1 LLQALYRRLFAP
13 RDQLVTNEELS
24 TFISGRTSFTA
35 QKCITEFCRVRA
47 GVHWEKLF
55 REQEFG
61 DALLASTWA
70 SFTPVLAMITEMVEG
85 VLRGPAGAS
94 GDEVR
99 ARLVDLAEDIRAGMK
114 LPPQADESLWK
125 SQSGMVA
132 AELARAALAAPRPVR
147 QIPSPL
153 ADTVFRLL
161 PLHESVVAND
171 DDYIFN
177 NLRAGLLRAHDD
189 FIARADRTALVR
201 SLTLTGRQ

>member
-1 LLQALYRRLFAP
+1 MLTDIYRRLPSAKDRVLTTDEMSAF
-13 RDQLVTNEELS
+13 VS
-24 TFISGRTSFTA
+24 SRTSFTA

-70 SFTPVLAMITEMVEG
+70 SFTPVLAMLMEMVEG

-99 ARLVDLAEDIRAGMK
+99 ARLVDLGGNIRAGMT
-114 LPPQADESLWK
+114 LPPQADETLWK
-125 SQSGMVA
+125 SQSDMVA
-132 AELARAALAAPRPVR
+132 DALARASLAAPRPVR

-153 ADTVFRLL
+153 ADTVFKLL

-189 FIARADRTALVR
+189 FIAKADPSALVR
-201 SLTLTGRQ
+201 SLTRPGRL